1 MSQLLLKWNPNLDD
15 RHFKRT
21 ELITDAFLTLPKKN
35 KTSFLF
41 SCSGFREQNTF
52 PITWTPSLASPSSSP
67 STAPTPAAW
76 ILWGPPP
83 PCSPPSQ
90 PPHLFYHFLMELLQ
104 NLGFG
109 FSASSFGSPPVRHSQ
124 AASDPF
130 QMENRSRHWPKSFSL
145 PSRYKSHSFGPF
157 WFNAY
162 LPPSFTS
169 FYALL
174 LSGLCS
180 CHSGLLLR
188 VVLSC
193 PCAFA
198 REDLTHNPS
207 GHLLFPCGEQP
218 PRSTWHIMDAQ

>member
-1 MSQLLLKWNPNLDD
+1 MFWISITEHFPHHLDIIPG
-15 RHFKRT
+15 FS
-21 ELITDAFLTLPKKN
+21 LFFTLYS
-35 KTSFLF
+35 T
-41 SCSGFREQNTF
+41 NTCRLD
-52 PITWTPSLASPSSSP
+52 PLRA
-67 STAPTPAAW
+67 
-76 ILWGPPP
+76 PP

-90 PPHLFYHFLMELLQ
+90 PPHFFYHFLIELLQ

-162 LPPSFTS
+162 LPLSFTS

-174 LSGLCS
+174 LSCLCS

-188 VVLSC
+188 VVFSC
-193 PCAFA
+193 PRAFA

-207 GHLLFPCGEQP
+207 GHFLFPCGEQP